1 MQFLA
6 NTSENEELSVPSPRQ
21 RRYRSLDQNMP
32 IFLRKSEGATRLT
45 IENVQVENCSSI
57 LSADLSG
64 S

>member
-6 NTSENEELSVPSPRQ
+6 NTSEDEELSVPSPRQ

-45 IENVQVENCSSI
+45 LKTSRLKIVLQSCPLI
-57 LSADLSG
+57 
-64 S
+64 